1 VPLIEVLL
9 DFPKQTGQ
17 LDDGDHDHLLTY
29 PFENLRFEQLRPTHT
44 DLGMPKFA
52 LPTFKTPS
60 LFKKSAPP
68 TAKDGVPA
76 APTAKDGVPA
86 APSAKDGVP
95 AHLVKYFARV
105 FNPETVKPFWQRG
118 SRDCYGIL
126 TRGGQKYYFQAIGGD
141 KGGIRVKVSQTDTTS
156 RVVMW
161 NCEPNS
167 IKKWKEEY
175 LTKDQQLK
183 DDVFWI
189 RDPTDYFATVKL
201 KQNIW
206 PIDKAPVMP
215 VSESQSL
222 SHEHN
227 PYFI

>member
-1 VPLIEVLL
+1 MADV
-9 DFPKQTGQ
+9 
-17 LDDGDHDHLLTY
+17 
-29 PFENLRFEQLRPTHT
+29 HT

-76 APTAKDGVPA
+76 
-86 APSAKDGVP
+86 
-95 AHLVKYFARV
+95 HLVKYFARV
-105 FNPETVKPFWQRG
+105 FNPQTVKPFWERG
-118 SRDCYGIL
+118 PRECYGIL
-126 TRGGQKYYFQAIGGD
+126 TRGGKKYYFQALSGDSGGLH
-141 KGGIRVKVSQTDTTS
+141 VNVCQTDTTS

-161 NCEPNS
+161 NCQPNG
-167 IKKWKEEY
+167 IKKWRQEY

-189 RDPTDYFATVKL
+189 RDPTDYFATLKL
-201 KQNIW
+201 TQNTW
-206 PIDKAPVMP
+206 PIDPAPVKP
-215 VSESQSL
+215 VSVSQSF
-222 SHEHN
+222 SNERN

>member
-1 VPLIEVLL
+1 MADV
-9 DFPKQTGQ
+9 
-17 LDDGDHDHLLTY
+17 
-29 PFENLRFEQLRPTHT
+29 HT

-76 APTAKDGVPA
+76 
-86 APSAKDGVP
+86 
-95 AHLVKYFARV
+95 HLVKYFARV
-105 FNPETVKPFWQRG
+105 FDPQTVKQFWQRG
-118 SRDCYGIL
+118 PRDCYGIL
-126 TRGGQKYYFQAIGGD
+126 TRGGKKYYFQALGGD
-141 KGGIRVKVSQTDTTS
+141 KGGLHVKVSQTDTTS

-167 IKKWKEEY
+167 INKWKEEY

-189 RDPTDYFATVKL
+189 KDPTDYFATVKL
-201 KQNIW
+201 TQNIW

-215 VSESQSL
+215 VSASQSL